1 MSNKELYEHKRSDT
15 VKWVI
20 TLLGFILVGVML
32 AGIICGW
39 FGKNEKPDIE
49 DETEQA
55 AIMDG
60 NGNEMTGDS
69 VYPISRIVAMSFCE
83 PRS

>member
-60 NGNEMTGDS
+60 NGN
-69 VYPISRIVAMSFCE
+69 
-83 PRS
+83 